1 MTPQAQS
8 GIDYLTECV
17 TGRHKASYSV
27 DYLQGYLHG
36 LAKAEA
42 LTLEQADRILATLL
56 TLRASK
62 VTP

>member
-1 MTPQAQS
+1 MNPQARA

-42 LTLEQADRILATLL
+42 LTLAEADHILATLL
-56 TLRASK
+56 ALRASK
-62 VTP
+62 APS